1 MIDLNRIYAL
11 EMMRKRRLDS
21 GDNVAKFSVTTTGP
35 AQTLSIR
42 ILGFSAPTD
51 VDWGDTISENFI
63 GSATRSHTYAN
74 AGTYVVK
81 IMQPENVTNFDLR
94 DSKVT
99 LFNSA
104 DIKSMVNMVTLYTNF
119 LSNAVSLWN
128 FSDLSKWR
136 PTSFTLVGIGFLTG
150 TLNSADIKDWA
161 PNVFMA
167 GGASFNGQFD
177 TAHLSSWNPQT
188 VSLNKALNLSLTI
201 SPNSI
206 KNWRALNYLDLRTRT
221 LTQPQVDLILWEMY
235 QISRTATG
243 GVAYVG
249 ILGNAAPSGTFQ
261 ACQSPPVSAATPGK
275 EIAYE
280 LLNDSIGVGFNK
292 WATVQT
298 N

>member
-1 MIDLNRIYAL
+1 MNLELLYQMEMI
-11 EMMRKRRLDS
+11 RKRRLES
-21 GDNVAKFSVTTTGP
+21 GENVAKFSVTTTGP

-42 ILGFSAPTD
+42 ILDFYAPTD
-51 VDWGDTISENFI
+51 VDWGDTISENFT
-63 GSATRSHTYAN
+63 GSAMRSHTYAN

-81 IMQPENVTNFDLR
+81 ILQPENVKNLDLR

-104 DIKSMVNMVTLYTNF
+104 DIKLMVNMITMYTSS
-119 LSNAVSLWN
+119 LSNAAALWN

-136 PTSFTLVGIGFLTG
+136 PTSFILTGIGFSTG
-150 TLNSADIKDWA
+150 TLNSVDIQDWT
-161 PNVFMA
+161 PNAFTA
-167 GGASFNGQFD
+167 GGAGYTGQFN
-177 TAHLSSWNPQT
+177 TAHLSSWNPQS
-188 VSLNKALNLSLTI
+188 VSLYGALNLSLTI

-206 KNWRALNYLDLRTRT
+206 KNWMALNNLDLRTRT

-235 QISRTATG
+235 QISRTATSGAAYIG
-243 GVAYVG
+243 GA
-249 ILGNAAPSGTFQ
+249 GNAAPSGTFQ
-261 ACQSPPVSAATPGK
+261 ACQSPPVSATTPGK

-292 WATVQT
+292 WATVQI

>member
-1 MIDLNRIYAL
+1 MNIELLYQMEMI
-11 EMMRKRRLDS
+11 RKRRLDS
-21 GDNVAKFSVTTTGP
+21 GDNVAKFSVTTTAP

-42 ILGFSAPTD
+42 VLDFSAPTD
-51 VDWGDTISENFI
+51 VDWGDTISESFT
-63 GSATRSHTYAN
+63 GSAMRSHTYAN

-81 IMQPENVTNFDLR
+81 IMQPENVIHFDLR

-104 DIKSMVNMVTLYTNF
+104 DIKSMVNMVTLYTSS

-136 PTSFTLVGIGFLTG
+136 PTSFTLTGIGFLTG
-150 TLNSADIKDWA
+150 TLNSADIQDWA

-167 GGASFNGQFD
+167 VGASFNGQFD
-177 TAHLSSWNPQT
+177 TAHLSSWNPRS
-188 VSLNKALNLSLTI
+188 VSLYGALNLSLTI

-206 KNWRALNYLDLRTRT
+206 KNWRALDNLDLRTKT

-243 GVAYVG
+243 GAAYMG
-249 ILGNAAPSGTFQ
+249 GTGNAAPSGTFQ
-261 ACQSPPVSAATPGK
+261 ACQSPPVSATTPGK
-275 EIAYE
+275 EIVYE

-292 WATVQT
+292 WATVQI

>member
-35 AQTLSIR
+35 AQTLSIT
-42 ILGFSAPTD
+42 LLDFSAPTD
-51 VDWGDTISENFI
+51 IDWGDTISENFT
-63 GSATRSHTYAN
+63 GVDTRSHTYAN

-81 IMQPENVTNFDLR
+81 IMQPENVENFDLR

-99 LFNSA
+99 LLNSA
-104 DIKSMVNMVTLYTNF
+104 DIKSMVNIVKLYTAG

-136 PTSFTLVGIGFLTG
+136 PTSFMLTGIGFLTG
-150 TLNSADIKDWA
+150 TLNSADIQDWA
-161 PNVFMA
+161 PSTFMA
-167 GGASFNGQFD
+167 GGADFNGQFN
-177 TAHLSSWNPQT
+177 TAHLSSWNPDT
-188 VSLNKALNLSLTI
+188 VSLNGALNLSLTI

-206 KNWRALNYLDLRTRT
+206 KNWMALNNLDLRTRT
-221 LTQPQVDLILWEMY
+221 LTQPQVNLILWEMY
-235 QISRTATG
+235 QISRTKTS
-243 GVAYVG
+243 GVAYFG
-249 ILGNAAPSGTFQ
+249 GAGNAAPSGTFQ
-261 ACQSPPVSAATPGK
+261 ACQSPPVSATTPGK